1 MVRRRDRIN
10 VCSVMYVMITDLTL
24 TTAVRR
30 LGPVP
35 DVVLHL
41 PRYLA
46 PVLKSTF
53 CGVGFES
60 AL

>member
-1 MVRRRDRIN
+1 MARRRDRIN

-35 DVVLHL
+35 VVLHL

>member
-1 MVRRRDRIN
+1 MVWRRDRIN

-24 TTAVRR
+24 TTGVRR

-35 DVVLHL
+35 VL

-46 PVLKSTF
+46 PVLTSTF